1 MEGGIATVAG
11 PSGTFRA
18 RIADDAPAGKDCHVV
33 VRASLTNLVTNGET
47 PDNTVEGEVAF
58 SIFETS
64 QIEFN
69 VDLPSGDSLRVDE
82 YEPPATITALKRGDK
97 VRVGWNADDALVVF
111 E

>member
-1 MEGGIATVAG
+1 M
-11 PSGTFRA
+11 
-18 RIADDAPAGKDCHVV
+18 V

-69 VDLPSGDSLRVDE
+69 VDLPSGDSLPRGRVRAAGDDHRAASA
-82 YEPPATITALKRGDK
+82 ATR
-97 VRVGWNADDALVVF
+97 
-111 E
+111 